1 MSISPAVLLAELS
14 NSVVTEPLDLSAIVP
29 ELMISIGPA
38 TVAPPTSKMVL
49 LPIDTVPALASP
61 AVPSSAMK
69 VPKVTASVAF
79 AVLAKP

>member
-1 MSISPAVLLAELS
+1 
-14 NSVVTEPLDLSAIVP
+14 
-29 ELMISIGPA
+29 MISIGPA

-61 AVPSSAMK
+61 AVPSSAME